1 MDNAQQTNCIQQKKL
16 VLFLLLRRPLLNVAS
31 AKSFFAFSVPHSRR
45 STAIDILKLGSKYYQ
60 QPKRGNMRVKII
72 LILVFV
78 LIFGGSQAFAS
89 DNSHRGAAEELLLL
103 TGADKM
109 LDQVWGQLETL
120 MNQQFQ
126 QMGAT
131 EEQKPI
137 LDNYTKKLVIIYKE
151 EFNWSKLKDDFID
164 IYVRTYSEQ
173 ELLEISEFYKTP
185 AGRKFVQKMPQLI
198 QESMAVSQ
206 KNVQPLMKK
215 LQKLTEEMSAE
226 IEKAKEGK

>member
-1 MDNAQQTNCIQQKKL
+1 
-16 VLFLLLRRPLLNVAS
+16 
-31 AKSFFAFSVPHSRR
+31 
-45 STAIDILKLGSKYYQ
+45 
-60 QPKRGNMRVKII
+60 MRAKII

-89 DNSHRGAAEELLLL
+89 DNSHRDAAEELLLL

-131 EEQKPI
+131 EKQKPI

-151 EFNWSKLKDDFID
+151 EFNWNKLKDDFID

-173 ELLEISEFYKTP
+173 ELLAISEFYKTS
-185 AGRKFVQKMPQLI
+185 AGRKFIQKMPQLI

-215 LQKLTEEMSAE
+215 MQKLTEEMSAE
-226 IEKAKEGK
+226 IEKSKEGK